1 MANTVIAGSGNLPSP
16 PRVTASLRRLLADPF
31 PMEEGAT
38 PSWIMPTALPDAR
51 TIREAIAELTRTLQP
66 ADEPTVQVCL
76 KALAHGTAHK
86 MASTQDWKY
95 QARLYAKVLA
105 DVPADLWTEVTQEL
119 LRTCEWFPGTATIA
133 KRCAPRLAER
143 RRMLERAEAMLARAT
158 AGTPRPAAAPRP
170 PLSLIK
176 ERVRRME
183 ETREIWRRLGRTQ
196 DVQRL
201 DQQIELAKRTPAQPS
216 AAGPGKGA

>member
-1 MANTVIAGSGNLPSP
+1 MEEG
-16 PRVTASLRRLLADPF
+16 R
-31 PMEEGAT
+31 MEEGAT
-38 PSWIMPTALPDAR
+38 PSWIMPSVLPEAR
-51 TIREAIAELTRTLQP
+51 TIRDAVAELTRTLQP
-66 ADEPTVQVCL
+66 ADEQTVQVCL

-95 QARLYAKVLA
+95 QARLYHKVLA
-105 DVPADLWTEVTQEL
+105 DVPADIWTEVTQEL

-133 KRCAPRLAER
+133 KRCEPRIAER
-143 RRMLERAEAMLARAT
+143 QRMLARAQAMLARANAT
-158 AGTPRPAAAPRP
+158 ANRATATAART
-170 PLSLIK
+170 SSSVVK

-201 DQQIELAKRTPAQPS
+201 DAQIALAKRTPAP
-216 AAGPGKGA
+216 ARRGTTAPDAL

>member
-1 MANTVIAGSGNLPSP
+1 M
-16 PRVTASLRRLLADPF
+16 TASMRRLLVDPYR
-31 PMEEGAT
+31 MEEGAT
-38 PSWIMPTALPDAR
+38 PSWTMPSVLPETR
-51 TIREAIAELTRTLQP
+51 TIRDAVAELTRTLQP
-66 ADEPTVQVCL
+66 ADEQTVQVCL

-95 QARLYAKVLA
+95 QARLYHKVLI
-105 DVPADLWTEVTQEL
+105 DVPADIWTEVTQEL

-133 KRCAPRLAER
+133 KRCEPRIAER
-143 RRMLERAEAMLARAT
+143 QRMLERAEAMLARAT
-158 AGTPRPAAAPRP
+158 AATPRPTVPARSP
-170 PLSLIK
+170 SSFVK

-201 DQQIELAKRTPAQPS
+201 DAQIAQAKRTPTPGRR
-216 AAGPGKGA
+216 GPTAPDAL

>member
-1 MANTVIAGSGNLPSP
+1 MPSVLPE
-16 PRVTASLRRLLADPF
+16 T
-31 PMEEGAT
+31 
-38 PSWIMPTALPDAR
+38 R
-51 TIREAIAELTRTLQP
+51 TISDAVAELTRTLQP
-66 ADEPTVQVCL
+66 ADEHTVQVCL

-95 QARLYAKVLA
+95 QARLYHKVLA

-133 KRCAPRLAER
+133 KRCEPRIAER
-143 RRMLERAEAMLARAT
+143 QRMLARAQAMLARAT
-158 AGTPRPAAAPRP
+158 AATPRPTVSARSPS
-170 PLSLIK
+170 SLVK

-201 DQQIELAKRTPAQPS
+201 DAQIALAKRTPAPGRRGR
-216 AAGPGKGA
+216 AAPDAL